1 MDDFFGIFIAILP
14 PFVLLGI
21 GAVAR
26 RLKWLRSEAD
36 ASLSM
41 VTIRILYPCFI
52 LHHILSSKI
61 TLDASTF
68 GFPALGFSS
77 ILIGFAIAW
86 VISRIFGLE
95 KHEASTFR
103 FCAGIFNYGFI
114 AIPVAVALFDDEIVV
129 YIILFNLGVEI
140 AIWTI
145 GIFVLTGEKLN
156 LRGFL
161 NPPAITIVFALSFQQ
176 VIGSNILPVFIWEV
190 IIALGNCSIPIGL
203 ILIGASFYE
212 LSGEF
217 KFSRLFRVEVSSL
230 LVRNVIFPM
239 MAIICLYFQFL
250 PTNMPWVQEILL
262 IQSAMPAGIFAV
274 VIVGNYGGD
283 KLTALRTIP
292 VTMIAGIVTLPF
304 WVFLGLQ
311 IIE

>member
-1 MDDFFGIFIAILP
+1 M
-14 PFVLLGI
+14 
-21 GAVAR
+21 
-26 RLKWLRSEAD
+26 
-36 ASLSM
+36 
-41 VTIRILYPCFI
+41 
-52 LHHILSSKI
+52 
-61 TLDASTF
+61 
-68 GFPALGFSS
+68 
-77 ILIGFAIAW
+77 
-86 VISRIFGLE
+86 
-95 KHEASTFR
+95 
-103 FCAGIFNYGFI
+103 
-114 AIPVAVALFDDEIVV
+114 
-129 YIILFNLGVEI
+129 
-140 AIWTI
+140 
-145 GIFVLTGEKLN
+145 
-156 LRGFL
+156 
-161 NPPAITIVFALSFQQ
+161 
-176 VIGSNILPVFIWEV
+176 LPVFIWDV
-190 IIALGNCSIPIGL
+190 ITALGNCSIPIGL

-230 LVRNVIFPM
+230 LVRNVLFPM

-292 VTMIAGIVTLPF
+292 VTMIAGMVTLPF

>member
-250 PTNMPWVQEILL
+250 PTNMRWVQEILL